1 MNFPVCDCIA
11 WPDSVTHLLSV
22 SLSPTPCLLA
32 SSHVL
37 MSSHQLLKRVIRAD
51 QDREMEQTNDYTS
64 IIASDP
70 VTQFAIVFCA
80 LIHDVDHTGVP
91 NSQLVKEKAHIA
103 VEYKNKS
110 VAEQNS
116 LDLAWDLL
124 MSKEYRDLQRAIF
137 ADQAELERFRQLVVN
152 IVLATDI
159 FDKEQINVRNSR
171 FEKAFGSSRPDTA
184 LSQENDRSLKA
195 TIVIEYIMQASDV
208 SHTMQH
214 WHVYQ
219 KWNERLFEEM
229 YSAYQVRRG
238 DSDPSLG
245 WYKGELWFFDNYI
258 IPLARK
264 LKDCAVFGTAG
275 NQFLK
280 YALENRKEWEI
291 KGEEIVQQLVQKHA
305 MAL

>member
-1 MNFPVCDCIA
+1 
-11 WPDSVTHLLSV
+11 
-22 SLSPTPCLLA
+22 
-32 SSHVL
+32 

-51 QDREMEQTNDYTS
+51 KDRNKEETGDYTS

-80 LIHDVDHTGVP
+80 LIHDVDHTGVS
-91 NSQLVKEKAHIA
+91 NAQLIKEKAHIA
-103 VEYKNKS
+103 DEYKNKS

-124 MSKEYRDLQRAIF
+124 MSREYRDLQRAIF
-137 ADQAELERFRQLVVN
+137 ANQSELERFRQLVVN
-152 IVLATDI
+152 IILATDI
-159 FDKEQINVRNSR
+159 FDKEQIKFRNSR
-171 FEKAFGSSRPDTA
+171 WEKAFGGGQLEVA
-184 LSQENDRSLKA
+184 LSPEDDRSLKA

-219 KWNERLFEEM
+219 RWNERLFEEM
-229 YSAYQVRRG
+229 YSAFQVRRG
-238 DSDPSLG
+238 DQDPSIG
-245 WYKGELWFFDNYI
+245 WYQGELWFFDNYI

-264 LKDCAVFGTAG
+264 LKECAVFGAASD
-275 NQFLK
+275 QFLK

-291 KGEEIVQQLVQKHA
+291 KGEAIVEQFVQKHA
-305 MAL
+305 KSL